1 MVGFFWKHKLF
12 SLLIFLSAA
21 YYFVNPPHK
30 IGIAAENFVVYN
42 RIPISFFDAYI
53 ASDGSLKPIMNIS
66 GVDDRRDWME
76 SLRNETPGEDLQLIV
91 GTGFGRQSFLL
102 SDTIALQ
109 LSARNISISQ
119 VPSALAVQQYN
130 AAIDQHRKVAML
142 LSVRR

>member
-1 MVGFFWKHKLF
+1 MGFLWKHKVF
-12 SLLIFLSAA
+12 SLLLGLGLA
-21 YYFVNPPHK
+21 YFFVNPLHK
-30 IGIAAENFVVYN
+30 IGFATGNLVVYN
-42 RIPISFFDAYI
+42 RIPIFFFDAYI
-53 ASDGSLKPIMNIS
+53 ASDGSLKPLINIS
-66 GVDDRRDWME
+66 GADDRHDWME
-76 SLRNETPGEDLQLIV
+76 LLRNETPGEDFQLIV

-109 LSARNISISQ
+109 LGARNISISQ